1 MLAFDATKM
10 RTFTFKA
17 SENATCICI
26 LQWFMTACVRDRN
39 LSMSSLFWK
48 QKLKICFSE
57 TSFKSLICWLHV
69 RRFKDR
75 HFMTYKNYD
84 KITVTD
90 SKLTK
95 RDTDQVSIMHI
106 DYDKVGFRYT

>member
-1 MLAFDATKM
+1 
-10 RTFTFKA
+10 
-17 SENATCICI
+17 
-26 LQWFMTACVRDRN
+26 
-39 LSMSSLFWK
+39 
-48 QKLKICFSE
+48 
-57 TSFKSLICWLHV
+57 
-69 RRFKDR
+69 
-75 HFMTYKNYD
+75 MTYKNYD